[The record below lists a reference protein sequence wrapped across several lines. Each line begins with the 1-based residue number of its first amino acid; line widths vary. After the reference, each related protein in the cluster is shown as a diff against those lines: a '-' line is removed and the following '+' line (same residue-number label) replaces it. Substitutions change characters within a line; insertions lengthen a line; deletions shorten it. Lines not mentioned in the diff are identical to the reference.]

1 MSYVPVV
8 LARNINIVTEV
19 MNKQCNLMID
29 SQLVSCLVATQFPQ
43 FRDLPVQPVE
53 LSGWDNRTFRLG
65 KHMLVRMPSSERYA
79 IQVEKEQKWL
89 PRLASLLPLPI
100 PLPVAMGEAGEGY
113 PWRWSIY
120 RWIEGETA
128 TSAHIAD
135 LGDFATNLAQFLIA
149 LQSIDP
155 TDGPL
160 PGLHNFYRGGP
171 LTIYDTETRQAIS
184 ALSNKIDIS
193 TATKIWEE
201 ALTTTWQAS
210 PIWIHGDISTGNLLV
225 QEGKLSAVIDFGG
238 LGIGDPA
245 CDLAITWTLFQ
256 GRSREIFR
264 TMLPLD
270 AGTWSRGRAWTLWKA
285 LIIAA
290 DLPGTNTAEVTQ
302 SWRVIDEVLTDY
314 RHN

>member
-1 MSYVPVV
+1 M
-8 LARNINIVTEV
+8 
-19 MNKQCNLMID
+19 
-29 SQLVSCLVATQFPQ
+29 SCLVDTQFLQ

-65 KHMLVRMPSSERYA
+65 KHMLVRMPSSKRYA

-100 PLPVAMGEAGEGY
+100 PLPVTMGEAGEDY

-120 RWIEGETA
+120 HWIEGETA

-184 ALSNKIDIS
+184 A
-193 TATKIWEE
+193 
-201 ALTTTWQAS
+201 
-210 PIWIHGDISTGNLLV
+210 
-225 QEGKLSAVIDFGG
+225 
-238 LGIGDPA
+238 
-245 CDLAITWTLFQ
+245 
-256 GRSREIFR
+256 
-264 TMLPLD
+264 
-270 AGTWSRGRAWTLWKA
+270 
-285 LIIAA
+285 
-290 DLPGTNTAEVTQ
+290 
-302 SWRVIDEVLTDY
+302 
-314 RHN
+314 

>member
-1 MSYVPVV
+1 
-8 LARNINIVTEV
+8 
-19 MNKQCNLMID
+19 MID

-184 ALSNKIDIS
+184 ALSNKIDIN

-225 QEGKLSAVIDFGG
+225 QGGKLSAVIDFGG
-238 LGIGDPA
+238 LGIGATQPVIWR
-245 CDLAITWTLFQ
+245 LL
-256 GRSREIFR
+256 GRYFKE
-264 TMLPLD
+264 
-270 AGTWSRGRAWTLWKA
+270 
-285 LIIAA
+285 
-290 DLPGTNTAEVTQ
+290 EVEKSFGQ
-302 SWRVIDEVLTDY
+302 CF
-314 RHN
+314 H

>member
-1 MSYVPVV
+1 
-8 LARNINIVTEV
+8 
-19 MNKQCNLMID
+19 MID
-29 SQLVSCLVATQFPQ
+29 SQLVSCLVATQFLQ

-65 KHMLVRMPSSERYA
+65 KQMLVSIPSSERYA

-89 PRLASLLPLPI
+89 PRLESLLPLPI

-149 LQSIDP
+149 LQSIGP
-155 TDGPL
+155 TNGPL
-160 PGLHNFYRGGP
+160 PGLHNFYSGGP

-184 ALSNKIDIS
+184 ALSNKIDIN

-210 PIWIHGDISTGNLLV
+210 AIWIHGDISTGNLLV
-225 QEGKLSAVIDFGG
+225 QGGKLNAVIDFGG

-256 GRSREIFR
+256 GRSRKIFR

-270 AGTWSRGRAWTLWKA
+270 AGTWTHGRAWTLWKA

-290 DLPGTNTAEVTQ
+290 DLPGTNTAEFTQ